1 MSQDQLKIPT
11 FKSLEEFNAWWKRP
25 EVAEFR
31 QNHPDKLEKLQ
42 EHHLV
47 KPWLEI
53 LNKQEK
59 PLSHSQTIGKVFGKY
74 LLEKK
79 LGQGGMGVVYLA
91 SDAILKRQVA
101 LKIMLLKSEE
111 MIERFTREAQAMAK
125 LKHPNII
132 QVYEVGTADKCHYF
146 TMDYIKG
153 ASLEDFI
160 NDKKHRSTHRRVA
173 EIIRDIASALDYA
186 HRQGIIHRDIKP
198 SNILIDLNNHPYLM
212 DFGLAKEVTGLD
224 RSLTL
229 SGSIMG
235 TPDYMS
241 PEQARGNKKMINHRS
256 DIFSLGATLYHSLS
270 GHPPFRGDELYQ
282 VLDQVVNKDPI
293 PPSRFIRGLPKD
305 LETICL
311 KCMDKEQERRY
322 QTGRELAND
331 ISRYLAGES
340 ISAKP
345 ISVVTRIFKRG
356 KKNKTAMFSI
366 LVTAVIL
373 IAVVISLMISS
384 ASKNRQIEEYR
395 QKAYESFKENKFEEV
410 LAMCNKILAFLPHD
424 EEIKGLLRKSES
436 AIKEKE
442 ERIQTEK
449 EKAKFEEDKMRLE
462 KDRAKVEEEKMRLEK
477 EKIEAEREK
486 MRVEK
491 ERAKAEEEKMR
502 VEKELTKAE
511 SDKMQKAKE
520 IREKA
525 KAILDRVSAGIHS
538 PDDRIKAANDA
549 LKIDPSY
556 GDAYQVMGYSY
567 KDKKDYIKA
576 YEYFTKAIE
585 NTPTLAYSYYER
597 AIITAYFYQNYPA
610 SIPDFNKV
618 IELDPKGYI
627 GYASKGIIDF
637 YLGNYDDAIVDCNKA
652 IELKSNDGDSYNVRG
667 YAYYQKGELKS
678 AIADFSEAIKLIPDS
693 ERAYTNRG
701 AAYYVLGQF
710 DKALADYNEAI
721 KINPNYTLPYNN
733 RGNLYRKQGKYDL
746 AMAEYNK
753 AIKINPDDVASH
765 NNRGLTYEKKGD
777 MDSAFADYNK
787 AIEIDPKC
795 AEAHNSRGNI
805 YKKKGELDLAI
816 KDYTKA
822 IDLKPN
828 LAEVYINRSYTYK
841 DKGDISK
848 AITDGEMFLKLAPN
862 HSAAKQMRDLIEQWK
877 KELNNK

>member
-11 FKSLEEFNAWWKRP
+11 FKSLEEFSGWWKRP

-442 ERIQTEK
+442 ERIQMEK
-449 EKAKFEEDKMRLE
+449 ENAKSDEDKMRLE
-462 KDRAKVEEEKMRLEK
+462 KDRAKVKEEKMRLEK

-491 ERAKAEEEKMR
+491 ERAKTEEEKMR

-511 SDKMQKAKE
+511 SDKIQKSKE

-525 KAILDRVSAGIHS
+525 KAILDRVSAGTHS
-538 PDDRIKAANDA
+538 FEDRIKAANDA

-556 GDAYQVMGYSY
+556 GDAYQVMGYAY
-567 KDKKDYIKA
+567 KDKNDNDKA

-597 AIITAYFYQNYPA
+597 GRINAYIRDNVAEAI
-610 SIPDFNKV
+610 SDFNKV
-618 IELDPKGYI
+618 FELDPNSYI
-627 GYASKGIIDF
+627 GYFAKGTMEGYSK
-637 YLGNYDDAIVDCNKA
+637 NYDNAIVNFNKA
-652 IELKSNDGDSYNVRG
+652 IEIKSD
-667 YAYYQKGELKS
+667 YA
-678 AIADFSEAIKLIPDS
+678 EA
-693 ERAYTNRG
+693 
-701 AAYYVLGQF
+701 
-710 DKALADYNEAI
+710 
-721 KINPNYTLPYNN
+721 YNN
-733 RGNLYRKQGKYDL
+733 RGY
-746 AMAEYNK
+746 MYNCKNEFDK
-753 AIKINPDDVASH
+753 AI
-765 NNRGLTYEKKGD
+765 
-777 MDSAFADYNK
+777 ADYNK
-787 AIEIDPKC
+787 AIEFSPDYMD
-795 AEAHNSRGNI
+795 AYNNRGTA
-805 YKKKGELDLAI
+805 YLHKGEFG
-816 KDYTKA
+816 
-822 IDLKPN
+822 
-828 LAEVYINRSYTYK
+828 R
-841 DKGDISK
+841 
-848 AITDGEMFLKLAPN
+848 AITDFNSAIKLQPNRAEIYYHRGIAHDKKDEIEMAMADYNKAIELKPDFVATYFYRANIYARKGKFDKAVSDCEIFLKLATPN
-862 HSAAKQMRDLIEQWK
+862 HPYTARMQVLME
-877 KELNNK
+877 ELNKKLGNK